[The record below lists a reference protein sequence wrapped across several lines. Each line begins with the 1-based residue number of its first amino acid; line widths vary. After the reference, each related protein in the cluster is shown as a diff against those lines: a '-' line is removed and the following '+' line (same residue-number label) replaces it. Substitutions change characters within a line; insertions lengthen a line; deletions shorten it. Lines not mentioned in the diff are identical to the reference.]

1 MADPS
6 SGLNPAAGQGGW
18 HGRKVLV
25 TGHSGFV
32 GSWLTTALLR
42 LGAEVTG
49 FAADADE
56 QTRERSAGLAG
67 LGARIVTGD
76 VRDFSAVHR
85 TMAAQP
91 FDAVFHLAAQPL
103 VSVGLAD
110 PHGTLGTN
118 ITGSLNVL
126 EAVRLCRPGVL
137 VHVTSDKC
145 YRNRDWPWPY
155 REIDE
160 LGGGCPYSV
169 SKAAAE
175 LVFEAYAT
183 LLRDRDAP
191 TRGASV
197 RFGNIIGGGDR
208 AANRLVPDLL
218 AALDA
223 GRPVRLRR
231 PNAVRPWQHVLDVVH
246 GLLLLADRLADGSV
260 AGGEVFNFAPP
271 GDGATVLDLAHA
283 LTAAWTAAGGAAAE
297 VAADDG
303 AAQFTEDELLR
314 LDGRKAAAAL
324 GWQHRYDLDGS
335 AAAVVAW
342 HRAVTAGTPPV
353 EQTARQ
359 VGDFLRDRY
368 PASRQQHHQN
378 QNERTGGQQ

>member
-1 MADPS
+1 MADPGP
-6 SGLNPAAGQGGW
+6 GLNRTAPHW
-18 HGRKVLV
+18 RGRQVLV

-42 LGAEVTG
+42 LGADVTG

-56 QTRERSAGLAG
+56 RTRARSTGLAG
-67 LGARIVTGD
+67 LGARTVVGD
-76 VRDFSAVHR
+76 VRDLDAVHR
-85 TMAAQP
+85 TMAARP
-91 FDAVFHLAAQPL
+91 FDVVFHLAAQPL

-110 PHGTLGTN
+110 PHTTLGTN

-126 EAVRLCRPGVL
+126 EAVRRCAPGVL

-145 YRNRDWPWPY
+145 YRNRNWPWPY

-169 SKAAAE
+169 SKAGAE

-183 LLRDRDAP
+183 LLRDTGAP

-197 RFGNIIGGGDR
+197 RFGNIIGGGDF
-208 AANRLVPDLL
+208 AVDRLVPDLL

-231 PNAVRPWQHVLDVVH
+231 PGAVRPWQHVLDVVR
-246 GLLLLADRLADGSV
+246 GLLLLADRLADGTV
-260 AGGEVFNFAPP
+260 ATGEVLNFAPP
-271 GDGATVLDLAHA
+271 GDGATVLDLARA
-283 LTAAWTAAGGAAAE
+283 LDAAWVATGGRPAE
-297 VAADDG
+297 LSADPG
-303 AAQFTEDELLR
+303 TRFTEDELLR
-314 LDGRKAAAAL
+314 LDGRKAAELL
-324 GWQHRYDLDGS
+324 GWRHRYDLGAS

-342 HRAVTAGTPPV
+342 HRAVRAGTPPAEETAAQV
-353 EQTARQ
+353 E
-359 VGDFLRDRY
+359 DFLRD
-368 PASRQQHHQN
+368 SSDTHQQ
-378 QNERTGGQQ
+378 TDGQAGEQQ